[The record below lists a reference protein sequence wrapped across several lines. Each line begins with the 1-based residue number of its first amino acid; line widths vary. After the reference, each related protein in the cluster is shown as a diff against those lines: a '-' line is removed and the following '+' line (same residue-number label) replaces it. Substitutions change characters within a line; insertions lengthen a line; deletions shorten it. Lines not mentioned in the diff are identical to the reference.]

1 MNWSGNNFPLTIRL
15 RIKRPCS
22 RILKLIQAIVFRI
35 NVLFILCTVLDVTN
49 ANLFEHYLNVL
60 FMNLTINYIYSPSV
74 VLSVEWCGPV
84 LTIKAWVLSSIYHYS
99 HQWSI
104 SQLSHSLF
112 VNWHFFFCVSNP
124 LSYPCDQSWT
134 INRSLVNYSAESRL
148 LGLNE
153 SRWLVDEEER
163 KWASVSGQ
171 CWQSPPET
179 PE

>member
-1 MNWSGNNFPLTIRL
+1 MVIFFPIRYLEISKFVFVWHKPTHKCDFLVWMNWSGNSFLLAIRL

-35 NVLFILCTVLDVTN
+35 NVLFILYTVLDVTN

-60 FMNLTINYIYSPSV
+60 FMNLAINYIYSPSV

-112 VNWHFFFCVSNP
+112 VNWHLFFCV
-124 LSYPCDQSWT
+124 
-134 INRSLVNYSAESRL
+134 
-148 LGLNE
+148 
-153 SRWLVDEEER
+153 
-163 KWASVSGQ
+163 
-171 CWQSPPET
+171 
-179 PE
+179 